1 MFCSISESKLEAL
14 TGHIFF
20 SFYILTLSQY
30 KCHHFIVVE
39 GVWKDILKQI
49 IKYHDFPGT
58 DILLK
63 YNPMKVK
70 LCIEHYVMLTILRS
84 P

>member
-39 GVWKDILKQI
+39 GVWQI
-49 IKYHDFPGT
+49 IKYHDFPGTDIPGT

-70 LCIEHYVMLTILRS
+70 LCIEHYVMLTIL
-84 P
+84 